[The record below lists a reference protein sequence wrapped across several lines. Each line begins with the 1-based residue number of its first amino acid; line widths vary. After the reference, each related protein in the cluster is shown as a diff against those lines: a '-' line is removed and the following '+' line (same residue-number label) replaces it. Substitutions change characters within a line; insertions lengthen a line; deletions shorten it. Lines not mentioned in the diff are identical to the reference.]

1 MMDMKEHVR
10 RNLTLFVRFGKDIAC
25 SNDDEI
31 IKLIDETSND
41 KNINLYSYCIDCGF
55 KKV

>member
-1 MMDMKEHVR
+1 MKEHVR